1 MWLKLTV
8 VGKSQ
13 QDSQQ
18 VAVVT
23 IEIGILQKHKLVSC
37 LYMVLGQCYIAC
49 LTACELVYEWNV
61 AELSL

>member
-1 MWLKLTV
+1 MWLKLAV

-23 IEIGILQKHKLVSC
+23 IEIGILQKHKLVSH
-37 LYMVLGQCYIAC
+37 LYKAQRCCSVNA
-49 LTACELVYEWNV
+49 T
-61 AELSL
+61 